1 MTKKIAF
8 IGGGQMATAL
18 IGGVIANGFDK
29 DSIYVYDPSIEQRK
43 RLNDKFGVH
52 VTNISDDVPADC
64 DCVMW
69 VVKSQSLILAAES
82 FQDYFVSPLHIS
94 IAAGVRINTLQTI
107 FRSKRV
113 IRAMPNM
120 PALIGAGVTAL
131 FSGEEVTDQDKSL
144 AELILKATGFAFWVT
159 NDERMDAVTAL
170 TGSGPGYIFHF
181 IEGLIKAANALG
193 FSAEDARRLSLLTMQ
208 GSVAQT
214 LESQD
219 SVSSLKQAVASLGG
233 TTEAGLS
240 VMSQWR
246 VQDAMVAALQSAYSR
261 ASELG
266 RAYDLL
272 DNRFGHTHR

>member
-1 MTKKIAF
+1 MTRKIAF
-8 IGGGQMATAL
+8 IGGGKMATAL
-18 IGGVIANGFDK
+18 VGGIIANGFDK
-29 DSIYVYDPSIEQRK
+29 DNIHVYDPSVEQGK
-43 RLNDKFGVH
+43 RLSDKFGVH
-52 VTNISDDVPADC
+52 VTNIGDDVPADC

-69 VVKSQSLILAAES
+69 AVKPQSLRFAAES
-82 FQDYFVSPLHIS
+82 FQAYFVSSLHIS
-94 IAAGVRINTLQTI
+94 IAAGVRIETLQSI

-113 IRAMPNM
+113 IRAMPNT

-131 FSGEEVTDQDKSL
+131 LSGEEVTDQDKSST
-144 AELILKATGFAFWVT
+144 ELILKATGFVFWVA

-181 IEGLIKAANALG
+181 IEGLIKAADALG

-208 GSVAQT
+208 GSVAQA

-219 SVSSLKQAVASLGG
+219 SISSLRQAVTSPGG

-261 ASELG
+261 AIELG
-266 RAYDLL
+266 QEYNLWG
-272 DNRFGHTHR
+272 NGFEHIHR